1 MQKTVW
7 RYRRRHLHCK
17 FAVRLPHRCKV
28 YCRKQLR
35 KGHGNV
41 AVQFLFL
48 GKPRLFDCDSGNK
61 TVAIGV
67 RHRSC
72 GVCTPCIYVAQRF
85 AVPQKTANATFFA
98 RLLQLERRGRF
109 RNFGGVFRAVG
120 WRLGGIVFHAGRHC
134 GKFFTAT
141 IFTQRRC
148 RICPWSAGNDQRRHC
163 RVQLFRH
170 LHRYRFVQFFTFFR
184 GNLRV
189 CTKHNFFGK
198 KTSET
203 PRLPQNETDTGF
215 HSHNNQFC
223 TGKTAVMLKEYGK
236 NPYTTDIFFDF
247 YSAVATCQNAIKH
260 IFKKHLHKKRQCN
273 AMLHCLH
280 DICFSAVFVKCVN
293 TIKHNFPKAFALE
306 NQFNQHCTADRFLYF
321 LTWRFA
327 MC

>member
-7 RYRRRHLHCK
+7 RYRRRPLHCK

-41 AVQFLFL
+41 AVQFLFI

-98 RLLQLERRGRF
+98 RLLQLERRWRF

-120 WRLGGIVFHAGRHC
+120 WGLGGIVFHAGRHC

-163 RVQLFRH
+163 RVQLLRH

-223 TGKTAVMLKEYGK
+223 TGKTAVTLKQHGK
-236 NPYTTDIFFDF
+236 TLALPTIFRFLLGGLQ
-247 YSAVATCQNAIKH
+247 YVKTHLNT
-260 IFKKHLHKKRQCN
+260 IFRKHLPKKIN
-273 AMLHCLH
+273 STNIALPTYFFTFLLGGYN
-280 DICFSAVFVKCVN
+280 V
-293 TIKHNFPKAFALE
+293 PKR
-306 NQFNQHCTADRFLYF
+306 N
-321 LTWRFA
+321 
-327 MC
+327 